1 MTHSDQSPLLKTSW
15 EQVVA
20 AVSAID
26 ASIGKWLTVQY
37 NIGLTEY
44 RALEHIS
51 ASPTHELRI
60 TELAQKLGL
69 NQSSV
74 TRLVGRMEDKNLA
87 FRDTCPDDARGIFAV
102 ITDHGLETVTH
113 IQTAY
118 EAKIQEI
125 LKDATQQFPHLEGPS
140 LSSAFQKVGRLIA

>member
-1 MTHSDQSPLLKTSW
+1 MAHSNQSPLLKTSW

-51 ASPTHELRI
+51 ASSTHELRI

>member
-26 ASIGKWLTVQY
+26 TSIGKWLTAQH

-87 FRDTCPDDARGIFAV
+87 FRDTCPEDARGIFAV

>member
-26 ASIGKWLTVQY
+26 TSIGKWLTAQH

-51 ASPTHELRI
+51 TSPTHELRI

-87 FRDTCPDDARGIFAV
+87 FRDTCPDD
-102 ITDHGLETVTH
+102 GLETVAR

>member
-26 ASIGKWLTVQY
+26 TSIGKWLAVQY
-37 NIGLTEY
+37 SIGLTEY

>member
-20 AVSAID
+20 AVSTID
-26 ASIGKWLTVQY
+26 TSIGKWLTVQY

-102 ITDHGLETVTH
+102 ITDHGFETATH

>member
-51 ASPTHELRI
+51 ASPMHELRI

>member
-1 MTHSDQSPLLKTSW
+1 MTHSDQSPLLKISW
-15 EQVVA
+15 EQVAA

-26 ASIGKWLTVQY
+26 TSIGKWLAIQY
-37 NIGLTEY
+37 SIGLTEY

>member
-1 MTHSDQSPLLKTSW
+1 MAHSNQSPLLKTSW
-15 EQVVA
+15 EQVAA

-26 ASIGKWLTVQY
+26 ASIGKWLAAQY
-37 NIGLTEY
+37 SIGLTEY
-44 RALEHIS
+44 RALEHIG

-102 ITDHGLETVTH
+102 ITDHGLETVAR

>member
-20 AVSAID
+20 AVSTID
-26 ASIGKWLTVQY
+26 TSIGKWLTVQY

-74 TRLVGRMEDKNLA
+74 TRLVGRMEDKKLA

-102 ITDHGLETVTH
+102 ITDHGFETATH

>member
-15 EQVVA
+15 EQVAA

-26 ASIGKWLTVQY
+26 ASIGKWLAEQH

-51 ASPTHELRI
+51 ASPAHELRI

-102 ITDHGLETVTH
+102 ITDHGLETATH

>member
-26 ASIGKWLTVQY
+26 TSIGKWLAVQY
-37 NIGLTEY
+37 SIGLTEY

-74 TRLVGRMEDKNLA
+74 TRLMGRMEDKNLA

>member
-26 ASIGKWLTVQY
+26 TSIGKWLTAQH

-51 ASPTHELRI
+51 ASPMHELRI

-74 TRLVGRMEDKNLA
+74 TRLVGRMDCNTHPNGLRSENSRN
-87 FRDTCPDDARGIFAV
+87 FEGCHPTIPSSRGPVLKLSFPKSWQINRLNTPLLLSEVIF
-102 ITDHGLETVTH
+102 I
-113 IQTAY
+113 
-118 EAKIQEI
+118 
-125 LKDATQQFPHLEGPS
+125 
-140 LSSAFQKVGRLIA
+140 

>member
-102 ITDHGLETVTH
+102 ITNHGLETVTH

>member
-1 MTHSDQSPLLKTSW
+1 MTHSNQSPLLKTSW

>member
-15 EQVVA
+15 EQVAA

-26 ASIGKWLTVQY
+26 TSIGKWLAVQY
-37 NIGLTEY
+37 SIGLTEY

>member
-1 MTHSDQSPLLKTSW
+1 MAHSNQSPLLKTSW

-125 LKDATQQFPHLEGPS
+125 LKDATQQFHHLEGPS

>member
-26 ASIGKWLTVQY
+26 TSIGKWLTAQH

-140 LSSAFQKVGRLIA
+140 LCSAFQKVGRLIS

>member
-26 ASIGKWLTVQY
+26 TSIGKWLTAQH
-37 NIGLTEY
+37 NIGLTEL
-44 RALEHIS
+44 RALEHII